1 MAIPV
6 KFQQF
11 KSAGIYRLVYD
22 KSIIAGVEAELLR
35 LVVGYS
41 PKGPFNTPVYIKTV
55 SEFTAMF
62 GGISKTLEKRGCF
75 FHRTCIQALEAG
87 PILCLNL
94 KKFSNETVGA
104 LDIYSN
110 SDPTAQVF
118 YNSTKKVRD
127 IYDTSRFW
135 KLEPEKLQVDN
146 ALISMCAT
154 DSIETTGTVF
164 IRKAPDSKVKSY
176 KMTLEDWYKSYNQ
189 EMPEY
194 ISESPE
200 LLKTYLSD
208 LFTEIYVFSGKFDE
222 SVLSTSLAKY
232 FQKEVTEVLVSS
244 EKELQSALTDPSI
257 KHIVLDTD
265 IKLGDK
271 PVGEGENLYR
281 GGLIIN
287 NGVEKTI
294 DLNGH
299 TITAGIANKPE
310 ENTQTRTKSTTQ
322 GKVTPYY
329 SIGLFIE
336 NTNVTIKGNGKI
348 KTQDAYYSIAIWAKG
363 NSTVTIEDGTFE
375 NAGDGCELI
384 YTQGNEATV
393 IIKGGTFNATTKKG
407 NEPGTNNY
415 RTALNGWDKTPGSI
429 YALGGKYLG
438 FNPCNNLSENP
449 QVNYVTVGTLGD
461 VKKYNL
467 KTAALRYGDETKDIL
482 ANELGPVV
490 EFGKESAEQYGNTYF
505 EVIADYELLTTTTDN
520 VAPVTRTI
528 ALADL
533 QAEEEKPSIYVKD
546 FIKNAFDEEIDALDA
561 LYNDSASGALAHY
574 VGCVLPDFIDPNL
587 GYVSIDV
594 LFNSQSDI
602 HKMMMNI
609 NTEMITAEYP
619 VETGFATLYDFIS
632 NSGALAD
639 STANKAPYTLKGY
652 EYKEF
657 AKPTNSTVA
666 SKLEWQNN
674 VLNVLIEEQGLR
686 RALLSAAEIEYRYIV
701 DSFETYPSYGS
712 EIKSQ
717 LSLLAKEKEL
727 CFAILNFPSV
737 RVMSSFVQMQ
747 NSKGVFDVNKVVE
760 FITLPTEVN
769 GASFCAFYTPLKFSD
784 GYIDTIAPSAA
795 LVSNLFMYKQQNR
808 QPYSI
813 VAGPNYANIKYSQLV
828 GPDYHYSQEELHV
841 IEPFGVNCMIY
852 RPTFGTFINANQTAK
867 QTPKTALS
875 AINVRELVIYLQ
887 EAIGKVLQS
896 YQWEFNNVNTR
907 TAIKNQADL
916 ICETAKLNGGI
927 QAYVN
932 VIDESNNT
940 PDLID
945 NEFCV
950 LSTSIEPGRGCGKM
964 VHELTIYKTGGLSA
978 IIKEG

>member
-104 LDIYSN
+104 LDICSN
-110 SDPTAQVF
+110 SDPTEQVF

-135 KLEPEKLQVDN
+135 KLEPEKLQADN

-164 IRKAPDSKVKSY
+164 IRKAPNSKVKSY

-189 EMPEY
+189 EMPDY

-200 LLKTYLSD
+200 LQKTYLSD

-244 EKELQSALTDPSI
+244 EVELQAALSDPSI
-257 KHIVLDTD
+257 EHIVLDTD
-265 IKLGDK
+265 IKLSDK

-287 NGVEKTI
+287 KGGKKTI

-299 TITAGIANKPE
+299 TITAGIATRPE

-322 GKVTPYY
+322 EKVKPYY
-329 SIGLFIE
+329 SIGLFID

-348 KTQDAYYSIAIWAKG
+348 KTQDAYYSIAVWAK
-363 NSTVTIEDGTFE
+363 NSSTVTIEDGTFE

-384 YTQGNEATV
+384 YTQGKDATV

-407 NEPGTNNY
+407 IEEGTKNY
-415 RTALNGWDKTPGSI
+415 RTALNGLDITPGSI

-438 FNPCNNLSENP
+438 FNPCNNLSEKD
-449 QVNYVTVGTLGD
+449 QVNYVTAGNGNV
-461 VKKYNL
+461 YNL
-467 KTAALRYGDETKDIL
+467 QTATLRYDGGEDINIL
-482 ANELGPVV
+482 EATAPIGPKV
-490 EFGKESAEQYGNTYF
+490 EFGTESVEQFGNKYF
-505 EVIADYELLTTTTDN
+505 EVIAKYELLTNTDN
-520 VAPVTRTI
+520 VEPVTRTI
-528 ALADL
+528 TYADVKS
-533 QAEEEKPSIYVKD
+533 EDETPGIYVKD
-546 FIKNAFDEEIDALDA
+546 FIKNAFDEEIDGLDA
-561 LYNDSASGALAHY
+561 LFNDSASGALAHY
-574 VGCVLPDFIDPNL
+574 VGCVLPDFVDPNL
-587 GYVSIDV
+587 GYVSIDI

-609 NTEMITAEYP
+609 NTEMLTAEYP
-619 VETGFATLYDFIS
+619 GETRFATLYDFIS
-632 NSGALAD
+632 NSGALTD
-639 STANKAPYTLKGY
+639 STANKAPYTLRGY

-657 AKPTNSTVA
+657 AKPTNSTVS
-666 SKLEWQNN
+666 SKLDWQNN

-686 RALLSAAEIEYRYIV
+686 KALLSAAEIEYRYIV
-701 DSFETYPSYGS
+701 DSFETYPAFGS

-737 RVMSSFVQMQ
+737 RVMSSFGQMQ
-747 NSKGVFDVNKVVE
+747 NSKGVFDVNKVVD

-907 TAIKNQADL
+907 NAIKTQADL
-916 ICETAKLNGGI
+916 ICENAKLNGGI

>member
-104 LDIYSN
+104 LDIYSESN
-110 SDPTAQVF
+110 DTPQVF
-118 YNSTKKVRD
+118 YSSTKKVRD

-135 KLEPEKLQVDN
+135 KLEPEKLQADN

-232 FQKEVTEVLVSS
+232 FQKEVTEILVSS
-244 EKELQSALTDPSI
+244 KQEL
-257 KHIVLDTD
+257 LDAINNPKVTNITLDSD
-265 IKLGDK
+265 IELDNK
-271 PVGEGENLYR
+271 PVGDDTLNLYR
-281 GGLIIN
+281 GGLLIKSDK
-287 NGVEKTI
+287 VI

-299 TITAGIANKPE
+299 TLTAGVA
-310 ENTQTRTKSTTQ
+310 TKSTTKAQ
-322 GKVTPYY
+322 GKTTTTNEY
-329 SIGLFIE
+329 SIAIRVEGC
-336 NTNVTIKGNGKI
+336 NVTIKGEGTI
-348 KTQDAYYSIAIWAKG
+348 KTKDAYYSIAVWATEGAK
-363 NSTVTIEDGTFE
+363 VFIENGVFYNE
-375 NAGDGCELI
+375 GDGCELI
-384 YTQGNEATV
+384 YTSGTGVVN
-393 IIKGGTFNATTKKG
+393 IFDGTFNATTKKG
-407 NEPGTNNY
+407 VEPGTNNY
-415 RTALNGWDKTPGSI
+415 RSALNGKDTNGEPNWSI
-429 YALGGKYLG
+429 NVFGGKYLG
-438 FNPCNNLSENP
+438 FNPANNLSENP
-449 QVNYVTVGTLGD
+449 KINYITKANYVIDGEYTVTVDGSPAPNDPVEFIDKDT
-461 VKKYNL
+461 VP
-467 KTAALRYGDETKDIL
+467 TYGDKYFVVKVKEEAL
-482 ANELGPVV
+482 ARVKENIYSNE
-490 EFGKESAEQYGNTYF
+490 QQ
-505 EVIADYELLTTTTDN
+505 
-520 VAPVTRTI
+520 VTRTI
-528 ALADL
+528 PASELEDDNT
-533 QAEEEKPSIYVKD
+533 SGIYVKD
-546 FIKNAFDEEIDALDA
+546 FIKNAFDEEIDGLDA

-574 VGCVLPDFIDPNL
+574 VGCVLPDFVDPNT
-587 GYVSIDV
+587 GYVSIDI

-609 NTEMITAEYP
+609 NTEMLTAEYP
-619 VETGFATLYDFIS
+619 GKTSFPTLYDFIS
-632 NSGALAD
+632 NSGALTD
-639 STANKAPYTLKGY
+639 STDNKVPYTLKGY

-657 AKPTNSTVA
+657 AKPTNSTIS
-666 SKLEWQNN
+666 SKLDWQNN

-686 RALLSAAEIEYRYIV
+686 KALLSTAEIEYRYIV
-701 DSFETYPSYGS
+701 DSFETYPSYDS

-737 RVMSSFVQMQ
+737 RVMSSFTQMQ
-747 NSKGVFDVNKVVE
+747 NSKGVFDVNKVIE
-760 FITLPTEVN
+760 FIKLPNEIN

-867 QTPKTALS
+867 QMPKTALS

-907 TAIKNQADL
+907 NAIKTQADL

>member
-104 LDIYSN
+104 LDIYSE
-110 SDPTAQVF
+110 SSERTHVF
-118 YNSTKKVRD
+118 NNSTKKVRD

-135 KLEPEKLQVDN
+135 KLEPEKLQVDD

-189 EMPEY
+189 EMSEY

-244 EKELQSALTDPSI
+244 EKELRTALSDPEITNIILGS
-257 KHIVLDTD
+257 D
-265 IKLGDK
+265 ITLKPKSYTKSGDNDSDYLNGYDESTTITIIGTPDK
-271 PVGEGENLYR
+271 PLNKV
-281 GGLIIN
+281 
-287 NGVEKTI
+287 I
-294 DLNGH
+294 DLNGKN
-299 TITAGIANKPE
+299 IKAGVLK
-310 ENTQTRTKSTTQ
+310 
-322 GKVTPYY
+322 YY
-329 SIGLFIE
+329 ASKDTEKKNEVAESDSVAFYI
-336 NTNVTIKGNGKI
+336 NNANVTFKGKGSVIADNA
-348 KTQDAYYSIAIWAKG
+348 DYSMAIWATGGSNVKILDGTYSNSGDSCDLVYVSG
-363 NSTVTIEDGTFE
+363 NSNLEV
-375 NAGDGCELI
+375 
-384 YTQGNEATV
+384 Y
-393 IIKGGTFNATTKKG
+393 GGTFNAAPRISAAT
-407 NEPGTNNY
+407 PGTKNY
-415 RTALNGWDKTPGSI
+415 CTALNCKDNNGTIKVYGGSF
-429 YALGGKYLG
+429 KG
-438 FNPCNNLSENP
+438 FNPYNNLSESNHEAYRP
-449 QVNYVTVGTLGD
+449 EEGIKFD
-461 VKKYNL
+461 VKVNGKSEKDTL
-467 KTAALRYGDETKDIL
+467 VSFDGDTTYINDYFVASSNKEYTEETPK
-482 ANELGPVV
+482 VV
-490 EFGKESAEQYGNTYF
+490 
-505 EVIADYELLTTTTDN
+505 
-520 VAPVTRTI
+520 RTI

-533 QAEEEKPSIYVKD
+533 EPEYEKPGIYVKD
-546 FIKNAFDEEIDALDA
+546 FIKNAFDEEIDGLDA

-574 VGCVLPDFIDPNL
+574 VGCVLPNFIDPNL
-587 GYVSIDV
+587 GYISIDV

-609 NTEMITAEYP
+609 NSEMLTADYTDDTEYKS
-619 VETGFATLYDFIS
+619 LYDFIS
-632 NSGALAD
+632 NSGALKD
-639 STANKAPYTLKGY
+639 SIDNKAPYTLKGY

-657 AKPTNSTVA
+657 AKPTNSTIS
-666 SKLEWQNN
+666 SKLDWQNN

-686 RALLSAAEIEYRYIV
+686 KALLSAAEIEYRYIV
-701 DSFETYPSYGS
+701 DSFETYPAFGS
-712 EIKSQ
+712 EIKAQ

-737 RVMSSFVQMQ
+737 RVMSSFTQMQ
-747 NSKGVFDVNKVVE
+747 NSKGVFDVNKVVD
-760 FITLPTEVN
+760 FIILPTEVN

-867 QTPKTALS
+867 QLPKTALS

-907 TAIKNQADL
+907 NAIKTQADL
-916 ICETAKLNGGI
+916 ICENAKLNGGI
-927 QAYVN
+927 QAYIN